1 MEIIIFLLLNIFTK
15 MNYSNEQATHI
26 IEQKGEHLY
35 LIPKN
40 ATQEQTLIY
49 LHGLG
54 DSPMGYLDMFNHPN
68 SPIPKNTKIILLC
81 APKKP
86 VTSYSGHVM
95 TSWFD
100 IYKQN
105 KLVGNYNFEDVKAN
119 SQFIIKIIEEEAK
132 FYKGNYSKIFIGGF
146 SQGACVSL
154 HIGFTLNHVLG
165 GVLSLSGIL
174 FPESI
179 SNPDSIKEKDKLPI
193 FIGLG
198 TKDNIIEFE
207 KAEQSYKPIMSKSS
221 VEVHTYK
228 NMKHSICS
236 QEEDDIKTFLESCI
250 NSN

>member
-1 MEIIIFLLLNIFTK
+1 

-26 IEQKGEHLY
+26 VEKKGDHLY

-54 DSPMGYLDMFNHPN
+54 DSPNGYLDMFNHPN
-68 SPIPKNTKIILLC
+68 SPIPKKTKIILLS

-86 VTSYSGHVM
+86 VTSCSGYVM

-100 IYKQN
+100 IYKQRN
-105 KLVGNYNFEDVKAN
+105 LVGNYNFEDVKAN
-119 SQFIIKIIEEEAK
+119 SKFIVEVIEDEVK
-132 FYKGNYSKIFIGGF
+132 FYKGDYSKVFIGGF
-146 SQGACVSL
+146 SQGACMSL

-193 FIGLG
+193 FIGHG
-198 TKDNIIEFE
+198 TVDDVIELE
-207 KAEQSYKPIMSKSS
+207 KAEQSYKPIMSKSC

-250 NSN
+250 NKK